1 MHIIHVLGTELLFYG
16 QVDYVDITYFQSTYI
31 VFLLV
36 NAVYNF
42 YTVPTCVRWNRW
54 YVFKCTAMSFVNTAT
69 IATGEDEDA
78 SE

>member
-1 MHIIHVLGTELLFYG
+1 MHIIHVLGTELIFYG

-42 YTVPTCVRWNRW
+42 LYSPNVCKMEQMVRIQMYSYEFRQHCYNRYW
-54 YVFKCTAMSFVNTAT
+54 GGRRC
-69 IATGEDEDA
+69 
-78 SE
+78 